1 MARLMGFR
9 EYARHRGVTLRAVQE
24 AIRSGRIRTVRD
36 GKGRRRI
43 DCPKADQAWRENTN
57 LNMARGGEKPS
68 RDRVIK
74 EIYEAKLAKLA
85 YEEKSRNLVDAEK
98 VKEDAA
104 RVAKQVREHVLK
116 IPDQISAEL
125 VGITDQAV
133 MHNTLTQM
141 LVSSLHEFCR
151 SV

>member
-1 MARLMGFR
+1 MGKLMGFR

-24 AIRSGRIRTVRD
+24 AIHSGRIGTIRD
-36 GKGRRRI
+36 SKGRKRI
-43 DCPKADQAWRENTN
+43 DGPRADRSWRENTN
-57 LNMARGGEKPS
+57 PNMARSGEPPS

-74 EIYEAKLAKLA
+74 EVYEAKLAKLA

-104 RVAKQVREHVLK
+104 RTAKIVRDHVLK

-133 MHNTLTQM
+133 MHTTLTQM
-141 LVSSLHEFCR
+141 LVNSLQELCR

>member
-1 MARLMGFR
+1 MARFMGFR

-24 AIRSGRIRTVRD
+24 AIRSGRIGTVRD
-36 GKGRRRI
+36 GKGRERI
-43 DCPKADQAWRENTN
+43 DCPTADRLWQENTN
-57 LNMARGGEKPS
+57 FNMARGAEKPS

-74 EIYEAKLAKLA
+74 EVYEAKLAKLA

-98 VKEDAA
+98 VKRDALEVA
-104 RVAKQVREHVLK
+104 RQVRAHVLK

-133 MHNTLTQM
+133 MHTTLTQM
-141 LVSSLHEFCR
+141 LVNSLHELCR
-151 SV
+151 SA